1 MVSRGRPAPAA
12 QPTASASEQSV
23 TVQWAQST
31 FEGSPLGTYSAG
43 GYVLTRYAQA
53 RARDAAGNRS
63 GTVGPTNVVVKDTA
77 PPPLTADYSSLLGLG
92 PKVSGNSECGAT
104 VRATKTSGSNVGA
117 VFSTQITSGSSY
129 SFAVE
134 GPPLLGSVSYS
145 VTAEDLAGNTSTA
158 VTTGG

>member
-1 MVSRGRPAPAA
+1 MTATVPAA
-12 QPTASASEQSV
+12 ATTTTTLDLSALLDGTITLTARS
-23 TVQWAQST
+23 
-31 FEGSPLGTYSAG
+31 
-43 GYVLTRYAQA
+43 
-53 RARDAAGNRS
+53 RDAAGNRS

-77 PPPLTADYSSLLGLG
+77 APPLRADYSSLLGLG
-92 PKVSGNSECGAT
+92 PKVSGNSECGAP
-104 VRATKTSGSNVGA
+104 VRATKTCGSDVGA